1 MSATTPGL
9 AASAAVSTQTRPGE
23 PSVAEPGADADA
35 ARVPVAGPG
44 PDEVVAAGVRRP
56 RKPLTPQQR
65 GYRVGVVVLLV
76 VTGVWRV
83 FAMVQWSWG
92 ADDWTLVE
100 RAHVMPFWDYVGQ
113 VYNGH
118 LFPGDLAIVWVVTR
132 IDPLNFYVY
141 IAAAWLMI
149 MTSVLLWVLLFR
161 ALFGERWAAL
171 VGVIPIAL
179 APGFVA
185 VAVWPAATLTVYAL
199 QLFMALTLLCSLGW
213 IRRGSVRSLILTVV
227 SMTLG
232 LLFWEKCV
240 LIVIP
245 VLGLGLLLCRRP
257 SGRVHWRRF
266 LTLGAAVVVLA
277 LVYLPIYLAV
287 VRASGSTSVGFQ
299 PRDFGT
305 SVIFYWSALTQAILP
320 AVTSGPWAS
329 SVPVN
334 TGLLVPST
342 GIQFLT
348 LALVTGLV
356 VWGLMRRRHGW
367 VPVATTA
374 GYVLVTVGM
383 LLTSSRFGF
392 AGLMGAL
399 DFRYVADAVAV
410 ACLMGTLLLIP
421 AKGEHDVI
429 RHATTTRRPLAP
441 WVGPA
446 TGVVVMAFAVGT
458 SGTEWDAFKVTSPRP
473 WVDALVT
480 DARAAGSSSVLNT
493 NARPDVF
500 NAYLSGSDA
509 RIAAMLAP
517 LELPLRWNEPA
528 PTILVADVD
537 GHLRPGVVGE
547 TSTSVAGPVAQCGYL
562 VQPGSR
568 QRVSV
573 NRPAFDWEWGLQ
585 LRYYSQRGGTLRVDV
600 DKDSAVLPLKPGV
613 ASMQAVIH
621 SPVTSFTISS
631 SPDSGPI
638 CVDSIQAGLLTP
650 GPGAPPSS

>member
-23 PSVAEPGADADA
+23 PSVGEPGADADV

-227 SMTLG
+227 SSLLSSLG
-232 LLFWEKCV
+232 YPEAVRQILF
-240 LIVIP
+240 
-245 VLGLGLLLCRRP
+245 
-257 SGRVHWRRF
+257 
-266 LTLGAAVVVLA
+266 
-277 LVYLPIYLAV
+277 
-287 VRASGSTSVGFQ
+287 GS
-299 PRDFGT
+299 
-305 SVIFYWSALTQAILP
+305 II
-320 AVTSGPWAS
+320 
-329 SVPVN
+329 
-334 TGLLVPST
+334 
-342 GIQFLT
+342 
-348 LALVTGLV
+348 
-356 VWGLMRRRHGW
+356 
-367 VPVATTA
+367 
-374 GYVLVTVGM
+374 
-383 LLTSSRFGF
+383 
-392 AGLMGAL
+392 
-399 DFRYVADAVAV
+399 VAV
-410 ACLMGTLLLIP
+410 A
-421 AKGEHDVI
+421 A
-429 RHATTTRRPLAP
+429 AYTR
-441 WVGPA
+441 
-446 TGVVVMAFAVGT
+446 
-458 SGTEWDAFKVTSPRP
+458 VT
-473 WVDALVT
+473 
-480 DARAAGSSSVLNT
+480 
-493 NARPDVF
+493 
-500 NAYLSGSDA
+500 
-509 RIAAMLAP
+509 
-517 LELPLRWNEPA
+517 
-528 PTILVADVD
+528 
-537 GHLRPGVVGE
+537 GE
-547 TSTSVAGPVAQCGYL
+547 T
-562 VQPGSR
+562 
-568 QRVSV
+568 
-573 NRPAFDWEWGLQ
+573 
-585 LRYYSQRGGTLRVDV
+585 
-600 DKDSAVLPLKPGV
+600 
-613 ASMQAVIH
+613 
-621 SPVTSFTISS
+621 
-631 SPDSGPI
+631 
-638 CVDSIQAGLLTP
+638 
-650 GPGAPPSS
+650 